1 VPPCLARGLMEGGS
15 CAATG
20 APPASHEGLRRAA
33 SAAERESQ
41 LSSERASRPA
51 VERER
56 ASRREREPAVERER
70 EPAVERE
77 RASRW
82 ESQPGERARRGI
94 VGARRHARA
103 AGMLAC
109 GSHAALRRRA
119 SDGREPHGSRPSE
132 RCREE
137 ENDGRSFLLWRLRHT
152 CAQVWCN
159 RWSACCPCA
168 PGRGRPTPLAASP
181 RRATTQRMQR
191 AVPSP
196 GLPLRPG
203 SHAHQTIPAITVSPT
218 WVPRWGG
225 GALAPFTLTRSAALT
240 LLDTRALS
248 RALTHL
254 RSAPLRSAHYHGHF
268 FPAILCSLSA
278 EPMGRCGRARQ
289 TNAKGKR

>member
-1 VPPCLARGLMEGGS
+1 MKPPTRRVRAGGRRGNRRCPTARS
-15 CAATG
+15 CRGHAKRW
-20 APPASHEGLRRAA
+20 PRAA
-33 SAAERESQ
+33 WLAAERKVQ
-41 LSSERASRPA
+41 GR
-51 VERER
+51 
-56 ASRREREPAVERER
+56 
-70 EPAVERE
+70 
-77 RASRW
+77 
-82 ESQPGERARRGI
+82 GER
-94 VGARRHARA
+94 
-103 AGMLAC
+103 
-109 GSHAALRRRA
+109 
-119 SDGREPHGSRPSE
+119 
-132 RCREE
+132 
-137 ENDGRSFLLWRLRHT
+137 NDGRSFLLWRLRHT

-240 LLDTRALS
+240 PLDTRALS